1 MKYICGVVGNLP
13 DDHVDWVLQSE
24 FFIRFLFFFSLLLSV
39 YCYKKF
45 VGITE
50 EESQGGIIQ
59 VVLVNRRHRRDDLL
73 RLVFA
78 NVGVEVVTALFDRVS
93 SHQKQSNRR
102 SQSQENVTK
111 NQWEL
116 EVKTSKLC
124 EARENA
130 NDQVAFVFSFE
141 AYWLK
146 GWRERY
152 GPITEQREGK
162 LKQPR
167 FTFDIQY
174 WKLEKYG
181 IRGTWFSKRDA
192 WFGIQD
198 DRSSQNFSSKSSLLK
213 TSLWRRGADQ

>member
-24 FFIRFLFFFSLLLSV
+24 FFIRLLFFFPLLLSV

-73 RLVFA
+73 RLFFA
-78 NVGVEVVTALFDRVS
+78 NVGVEVVTALFDRVW
-93 SHQKQSNRR
+93 SHQKQSNRS

-124 EARENA
+124 EARETPMTKSRLFL
-130 NDQVAFVFSFE
+130 V
-141 AYWLK
+141 LK
-146 GWRERY
+146 LIGWKD
-152 GPITEQREGK
+152 GASATDPITEQREGK

-167 FTFDIQY
+167 ITFDIQY

-192 WFGIQD
+192 WFGIQN

-213 TSLWRRGADQ
+213 TSLWRLGADQ

>member
-1 MKYICGVVGNLP
+1 MP
-13 DDHVDWVLQSE
+13 DDRVDRVLQSE
-24 FFIRFLFFFSLLLSV
+24 FFIRLLFLFFFSLLLSV

-45 VGITE
+45 VGITKFE

-59 VVLVNRRHRRDDLL
+59 VVLVNRCHQRDDLL

-102 SQSQENVTK
+102 SQIQENVTK

-146 GWRERY
+146 ASATDQSQSKEKENLNHHG
-152 GPITEQREGK
+152 
-162 LKQPR
+162 LLS
-167 FTFDIQY
+167 TFNI
-174 WKLEKYG
+174 E
-181 IRGTWFSKRDA
+181 
-192 WFGIQD
+192 
-198 DRSSQNFSSKSSLLK
+198 N
-213 TSLWRRGADQ
+213 

>member
-24 FFIRFLFFFSLLLSV
+24 FFIRFLFFFPLLLSV

-78 NVGVEVVTALFDRVS
+78 NVGVEVVTALFDRVW
-93 SHQKQSNRR
+93 SHQKQSNRS

-124 EARENA
+124 EARETPMTKSRLFLVLKLIGWKDGA
-130 NDQVAFVFSFE
+130 SATDQSQSKE
-141 AYWLK
+141 KENLNNH
-146 GWRERY
+146 G
-152 GPITEQREGK
+152 
-162 LKQPR
+162 LLS
-167 FTFDIQY
+167 TFNI
-174 WKLEKYG
+174 E
-181 IRGTWFSKRDA
+181 
-192 WFGIQD
+192 
-198 DRSSQNFSSKSSLLK
+198 N
-213 TSLWRRGADQ
+213 

>member
-1 MKYICGVVGNLP
+1 MP
-13 DDHVDWVLQSE
+13 DDRVDRVLQSE
-24 FFIRFLFFFSLLLSV
+24 FFIRLLFLFFFSLLLSV

-45 VGITE
+45 VGITKFE

-78 NVGVEVVTALFDRVS
+78 NVGVEVVTALFNRVS

-111 NQWEL
+111 YQREL

-146 GWRERY
+146 RWRERY
-152 GPITEQREGK
+152 GPVTEQREGK

-167 FTFDIQY
+167 ITFDIQY
-174 WKLEKYG
+174 
-181 IRGTWFSKRDA
+181 
-192 WFGIQD
+192 
-198 DRSSQNFSSKSSLLK
+198 
-213 TSLWRRGADQ
+213 